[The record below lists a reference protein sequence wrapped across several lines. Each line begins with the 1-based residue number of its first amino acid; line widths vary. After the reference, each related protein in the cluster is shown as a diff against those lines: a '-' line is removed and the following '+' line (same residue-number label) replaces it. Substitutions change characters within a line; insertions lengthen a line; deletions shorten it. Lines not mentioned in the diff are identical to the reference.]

1 MNYLRYLKNARLINL
16 LFSNGDEDQQKKPH
30 SVYAHNTNILYA
42 IEPENINNRNLR
54 TTFFYNQVGY
64 QQMIKNSTVADFK
77 VNEKYHFT
85 VGGKYT
91 EPINENTYAAADM
104 IEVGN
109 GNIIP
114 LWLFGFLY

>member
-1 MNYLRYLKNARLINL
+1 MKNARIINL
-16 LFSNGDEDQQKKPH
+16 LFSNGNEDEIKKPDQ
-30 SVYAHNTNILYA
+30 VFLHNTNLVYVIDSQ
-42 IEPENINNRNLR
+42 NINNKILR
-54 TTFFYNQVGY
+54 QTFFYNQVNY
-64 QQMIKNSTVADFK
+64 QHKVKSSGKADFK
-77 VNEKYHFT
+77 VNDTNHFS

-91 EPINENTYAAADM
+91 VPAEDGLFAAADM